1 MIRFSDIKTGLEGG
15 VVNITFQSLVSGEER
30 VAKCTLNPT
39 YFSHKIKQ
47 SESDSILVYRLDKNK
62 WDDIKLNTILKYEVA

>member
-1 MIRFSDIKTGLEGG
+1 MIRFSDIKSVLEGSI
-15 VVNITFQSLVSGEER
+15 VNITFQSLVSGEER
-30 VAKCTLNPT
+30 VAKCTLNPI
-39 YFSHKIKQ
+39 YFNNKIKQ